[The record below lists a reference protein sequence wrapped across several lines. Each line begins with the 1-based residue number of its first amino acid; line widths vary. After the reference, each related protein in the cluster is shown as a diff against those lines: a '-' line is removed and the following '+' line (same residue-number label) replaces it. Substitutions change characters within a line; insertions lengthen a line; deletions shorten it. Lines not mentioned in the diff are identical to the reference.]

1 MNSREREPL
10 TPEERD
16 LARRLARLGGHAEP
30 PAALDARIL
39 AAAHAAVAR
48 SATRRRPRWPLGL
61 GLAASLALALGVAWQ
76 LHMRPGALP
85 LPTDEAPAG
94 TVARTADAVQPPP
107 AAEPP
112 PPAQAPASP
121 VAMRPSAQGA
131 PAPEVRHAPP
141 PAAVMQAPPGADAAT
156 QARARE
162 AAELDAAE
170 HARTMRH
177 AAVEAER
184 AATEAFRARQAVAP
198 PPPPPPAGEPGAEA
212 SAPPSAPL
220 LPPPSGEEKPLEVEA
235 VPAPAPAAQVAA
247 PAPPAPPERAISAAG
262 TSAGTHTLQADQPDD
277 VQPPAS
283 FDAPEARDAWLQRI
297 RELLHEGDRDAAR
310 ASLLEFRRRYPQ
322 HSLPDDLLPLLEE

>member
-112 PPAQAPASP
+112 PPA
-121 VAMRPSAQGA
+121 
-131 PAPEVRHAPP
+131 
-141 PAAVMQAPPGADAAT
+141 